1 MTLEKFL
8 VSLIV
13 ALCVFCGDDASM
25 SQEITMSTFE
35 SNYDSGLTKN
45 LINYDTESTN
55 NIANFDSSESMESLT
70 KITTYE
76 PNVATVSEFTTEFL
90 TTNSQLDTDD
100 SSSSSIID
108 KTTTRSKPLFT
119 TTTVIPDGTSI
130 DNTICNPMWP
140 VNASGKAI
148 FRNY

>member
-13 ALCVFCGDDASM
+13 ALCVFCDDASM

-35 SNYDSGLTKN
+35 SNYNSESTKN
-45 LINYDTESTN
+45 LINYDTESAN
-55 NIANFDSSESMESLT
+55 NITNFTSDNSESTESLT
-70 KITTYE
+70 KIT
-76 PNVATVSEFTTEFL
+76 NIATVSEFTTEFL

-100 SSSSSIID
+100 SSSSTID
-108 KTTTRSKPLFT
+108 KITSKLPFT
-119 TTTVIPDGTSI
+119 TTITTTTTLMPDVTST
-130 DNTICNPMWP
+130 DNTICNSMWP